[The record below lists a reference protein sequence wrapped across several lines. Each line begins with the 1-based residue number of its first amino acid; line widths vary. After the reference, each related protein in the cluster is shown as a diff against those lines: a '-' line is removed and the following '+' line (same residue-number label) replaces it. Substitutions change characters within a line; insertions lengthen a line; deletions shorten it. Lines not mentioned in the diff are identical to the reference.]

1 MIITII
7 MILSFLV
14 ALNFLL
20 LVFSCNKTPKKLDNR
35 KPPFLKQTKAST
47 LISNQLQTN
56 QLAPTGS

>member
-7 MILSFLV
+7 LILSFLV

-20 LVFSCNKTPKKLDNR
+20 LVFSCNKTSKKLDNR
-35 KPPFLKQTKAST
+35 KPRATKTEKAPT
-47 LISNQLQTN
+47 LVPSQLQTN

>member
-7 MILSFLV
+7 LILSFLV

-20 LVFSCNKTPKKLDNR
+20 LVFSCNKTPKKLYNR
-35 KPPFLKQTKAST
+35 KPPILNQTKAPT
-47 LISNQLQTN
+47 LISSQLKTN